1 MKKLLA
7 LLAVI
12 GFAPLGVLA
21 EDTVNWAAMD
31 ADGDGYITPE
41 EMVNYFT
48 ATGVYK

>member
-1 MKKLLA
+1 MKKIIAAFALMGLA
-7 LLAVI
+7 PFGAM
-12 GFAPLGVLA
+12 A
-21 EDTVNWAAMD
+21 EDTVDWTAMD